1 MTKMDNEILEEN
13 IKITTD
19 HLLELVKKNCWN
31 IITNNRYQYI
41 LTDVNSLEYINL
53 HELRIIKQKI
63 NSKKTPQNLNSI
75 VETLAEFHDD
85 LYDVVLYVFKA
96 KSNKTII
103 EIEYLK
109 KSDLDP
115 EYYQKIKDNSPMFHA
130 KIIMP
135 PNQNQMVKFDVNWQ
149 NNNVLN
155 SVKKILSRFK

>member
-1 MTKMDNEILEEN
+1 MDNEILEEN

-41 LTDVNSLEYINL
+41 LTDVNSLKYINL

-63 NSKKTPQNLNSI
+63 NSKKTPQNLNSV
-75 VETLAEFHDD
+75 VETLAVFNDD

-96 KSNKTII
+96 KSNRTII

-109 KSDLDP
+109 KSDLDL
-115 EYYQKIKDNSPMFHA
+115 EYYQKIKDNLTMFHA

-135 PNQNQMVKFDVNWQ
+135 PNQNQLAKFDVNWQ

>member
-1 MTKMDNEILEEN
+1 MTKMNNEILEEN

-31 IITNNRYQYI
+31 IIKNNRYQYI
-41 LTDVNSLEYINL
+41 LTDVNNLEYINL

-63 NSKKTPQNLNSI
+63 NSKKTPQNLNSV
-75 VETLAEFHDD
+75 VETLAVFNDD
-85 LYDVVLYVFKA
+85 LYDVVLYIFKA

-135 PNQNQMVKFDVNWQ
+135 PNQSQMVKFDVNWQ

>member
-31 IITNNRYQYI
+31 IITNRYQYI
-41 LTDVNSLEYINL
+41 LTDVNSLEYSNL
-53 HELRIIKQKI
+53 HKLRIIKQKT
-63 NSKKTPQNLNSI
+63 NSKKTPQNLNSV
-75 VETLAEFHDD
+75 VETLAEFNDD
-85 LYDVVLYVFKA
+85 LYDAVLYIFKA

-135 PNQNQMVKFDVNWQ
+135 PHQNQLVKFDANWQ

>member
-1 MTKMDNEILEEN
+1 MDNEILEEN

-31 IITNNRYQYI
+31 IITNRYQYI

-53 HELRIIKQKI
+53 HELRKIKQKT

-75 VETLAEFHDD
+75 VETLAEFNDD

-96 KSNKTII
+96 KNNKTII

-109 KSDLDP
+109 KSDLDL
-115 EYYQKIKDNSPMFHA
+115 EYYQKIKDNLTMFHA

-135 PNQNQMVKFDVNWQ
+135 PHQNQLVKFDANWQ

>member
-1 MTKMDNEILEEN
+1 MDNEILEEN

-31 IITNNRYQYI
+31 IITNRYQYI

-53 HELRIIKQKI
+53 HELRKIKQKT

-75 VETLAEFHDD
+75 VETLAEFNDD

-96 KSNKTII
+96 KNNKTII

-109 KSDLDP
+109 KSDLDLA
-115 EYYQKIKDNSPMFHA
+115 YYQKIKDNSPMFHA

-135 PNQNQMVKFDVNWQ
+135 PNQNQMVKFDANWQ

>member
-31 IITNNRYQYI
+31 IITNRYQYI
-41 LTDVNSLEYINL
+41 LTDVNSLEYSNL
-53 HELRIIKQKI
+53 HKLRIIKQKI
-63 NSKKTPQNLNSI
+63 NSKKTPQNLNSV
-75 VETLAEFHDD
+75 VETLAEFNDD
-85 LYDVVLYVFKA
+85 LYDVVLYIFKA
-96 KSNKTII
+96 KNNKTII

-135 PNQNQMVKFDVNWQ
+135 PNQNQMVKFDANWQ

>member
-1 MTKMDNEILEEN
+1 MDNEILEEN

-63 NSKKTPQNLNSI
+63 NSKKTPQNLNSV
-75 VETLAEFHDD
+75 VETLAVFNDD
-85 LYDVVLYVFKA
+85 LYDVVLYIFKA

>member
-31 IITNNRYQYI
+31 IITNRYQYI

-53 HELRIIKQKI
+53 HELRKIKQKT
-63 NSKKTPQNLNSI
+63 NSKKTPQNLNFI
-75 VETLAEFHDD
+75 VETLAEFNDD

-96 KSNKTII
+96 KNYKTII

-115 EYYQKIKDNSPMFHA
+115 EYYQKIKDNPTMLHA